1 MTSEKIIA
9 IIDREKYSL
18 NIEEYVPE
26 KFNEYADKSLSND
39 IFILPKK
46 EGTELFN
53 GNQNIKSLLYN
64 NKNIIIEDN
73 NYKIKSLDKSDT
85 LYVFDRNEKKLIS
98 ACTGLTLDAL
108 YRMGVD
114 YENKKYIVDNNN
126 FLDDVLLENKQ
137 INLNLN
143 CYTLTNLIRDDA
155 SIYFYNQDT
164 LLIYSGVYINLYQ
177 LIINILSSNMP
188 SKYEKLQGNRKINM
202 NFISRILYERF
213 REDE

>member
-9 IIDREKYSL
+9 IIDREKYGL

-53 GNQNIKSLLYN
+53 GNQDIKYLLYN
-64 NKNIIIEDN
+64 NQNIIIEDN
-73 NYKIKSLDKSDT
+73 HYKIKELDKSDT
-85 LYVFDRNEKKLIS
+85 LYVLNRNEKNLINT
-98 ACTGLTLDAL
+98 CTDLTKDAL

-114 YENKKYIVDNNN
+114 YENKKYIVDTNN

-137 INLNLN
+137 IRTDLN
-143 CYTLTNLIRDDA
+143 CYPLTNLIKDDA
-155 SIYFYNQDT
+155 SIYFYNQNT
-164 LLIYSGVYINLYQ
+164 LIIYSGIYINLYQ
-177 LIINILSSNMP
+177 LIINMLSSNMP
-188 SKYEKLQGNRKINM
+188 SKYEKPQNNRKINM